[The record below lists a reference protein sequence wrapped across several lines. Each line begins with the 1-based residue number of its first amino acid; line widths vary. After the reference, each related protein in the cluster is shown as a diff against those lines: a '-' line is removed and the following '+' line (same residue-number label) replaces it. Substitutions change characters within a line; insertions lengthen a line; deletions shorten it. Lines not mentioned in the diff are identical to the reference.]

1 MYMQIIAFCSLVE
14 GRVCDDEDR
23 VCCCVDFA
31 EKRLT
36 TGGRRSGAYTIDTIT
51 NEAKPT
57 QRSRQMQTDA
67 ERAQPT
73 TPQPA
78 RRGRTRQQQHP
89 LAYERRGQG

>member
-36 TGGRRSGAYTIDTIT
+36 TGGRRSGAYTIHDT
-51 NEAKPT
+51 NE
-57 QRSRQMQTDA
+57 RSRQMQTDA

>member
-36 TGGRRSGAYTIDTIT
+36 TGGRRSGAYTIPRYTIRT
-51 NEAKPT
+51 NVA
-57 QRSRQMQTDA
+57 SRQMQTDA